1 MTTTAPKRK
10 LERSVA
16 ALTGRVVLPDHP
28 NWDEARLAWNLAVD
42 QQPAAVVFP
51 ESAEDVIA
59 AVEIARAFEL
69 RVTAQGTG
77 HNAAPLGPLEDTV
90 LVKTERMRGI
100 EIDPESRIA
109 RVEAGVR
116 SLELVEAAAR
126 HGLAPL
132 AGSSPDVGVV
142 GYTLGGGLSWFGR
155 KYGLATSS
163 VRAIELVTADGRLI
177 RADREHEPD
186 LFWALRG
193 GGGSFG
199 IVTALELQL
208 IQISE
213 AYAGILWWPIE
224 RDREVLHTWAQLTRD
239 GLPDELTTVG
249 RYLRL
254 PPLPEI
260 PEPMR
265 GKSFVIV
272 EVIHLGEPKQ
282 ADELLAPL
290 RALGPT
296 MDTIQRIPTPA
307 LNHMHMDP
315 EHPVP
320 ATGDGMLLQTLP
332 PEAIDE
338 IIQTAGATSSSPFV
352 SLEVR
357 QLGGELARAHPDGGA
372 LATVDAD
379 YALYAVGIAPTPEA
393 AAQVRAHVEVVENA
407 LHHWAAELTYLNF
420 AETRRDP
427 HTLWTEKAHRR
438 LRAIKATF
446 DPDNLIR
453 SNQPVHQPNEV
464 S

>member
-1 MTTTAPKRK
+1 MTTTGPTRK

-16 ALTGRVVLPDHP
+16 ALTGRIVLPEHS

-59 AVEIARAFEL
+59 AVELARAFEL

-100 EIDPESRIA
+100 EIDPENQIA
-109 RVEAGVR
+109 RIDAGVR
-116 SLELVEAAAR
+116 SVELVEAAAQ

-155 KYGLATSS
+155 KYGLAASN
-163 VRAIELVTADGRLI
+163 VHAIELVTADGRLV
-177 RADREHEPD
+177 RTDGEHEPD

-199 IVTALELQL
+199 IVTALELRL
-208 IQISE
+208 IHISE

-224 RDREVLHTWAQLTRD
+224 RDREVLRAWAELTRRE
-239 GLPDELTTVG
+239 LPDELTTVG
-249 RYLRL
+249 RYLR
-254 PPLPEI
+254 PPSLPEI
-260 PEPMR
+260 PEPVR
-265 GKSFVIV
+265 GKSFVAV
-272 EVIHLGEPKQ
+272 EAIHLGEPEQ
-282 ADELLAPL
+282 ADELLTPL
-290 RALGPT
+290 RALGPM

-307 LNHMHMDP
+307 LSHMHMDP

-320 ATGDGMLLQTLP
+320 ATADGMLLQRLP
-332 PEAIDE
+332 PDAIDE
-338 IIQTAGATSSSPFV
+338 LIQIAGATSSSPLV

-357 QLGGELARAHPDGGA
+357 QLGGELGRAHPDGGA
-372 LATVDAD
+372 LAAVDAD
-379 YALYAVGIAPTPEA
+379 YVLYAVGIAPTPEA
-393 AAQVRAHVEVVENA
+393 AAQVRAHIEVVTDA
-407 LHHWAAELTYLNF
+407 LRPWAAGQTYLNF

-427 HTLWTEKAHRR
+427 HTLWTETAQQR
-438 LRAIKATF
+438 LRRIKATL

-453 SNQPVHQPNEV
+453 SNQPVH
-464 S
+464 